1 MYPVS
6 RTVTFTSRWRDT
18 GQFCPRTNERAWP
31 PLFVL
36 LLRPKVHL
44 GSPALGS
51 VLSGLKNQ
59 SRHHKGLS
67 TQQAPG
73 KRRPS
78 TVVTTSLSLKPRP
91 NLPPS
96 SSPAS
101 DFGIH
106 LARSPRSAS
115 PATGCATLPA
125 GRSPDV
131 GGAAAGGRTP
141 QLQTPQGSPESPP
154 EAYWLR
160 LRTPDPGRRH
170 SRAAIR
176 PAPIPGRSSWP
187 RLRTASPH
195 PTPARFASPAPSPRF
210 FRVGEGAR
218 LGESRWWRPP
228 ACGELADSLLVSQ
241 SPSCLL
247 QTHWPAPGAWGS
259 TAARTREEGRSR
271 GGSGAAQ
278 VQGWGRGRSAG
289 RMWQAPTPH
298 RLPPEDARSAG
309 DPGAPPGH
317 RPRPAASTRSRPSS
331 GAARRHHAGHP
342 EDPPAADLQDR
353 HRPRRDGASGW
364 DRGAQAGRGR
374 PRAGRGE
381 REWPA
386 GPGRWAARWFCALGR
401 GLSPEQGPAAR
412 QSGESPQ
419 HTRECRGSLGL
430 GPRALDKACWLWTGP
445 RVPAPAAWGP
455 PEPSEFAA
463 GFVVGVRGSS
473 QRTEA
478 EAWWQMAWSTR
489 PRGTG
494 GLGLGISR

>member
-289 RMWQAPTPH
+289 RMWQAPTPTAF
-298 RLPPEDARSAG
+298 LPRTRGARATPG
-309 DPGAPPGH
+309 PRQATDPAQRPAPGAGPAAELRAGTMLVTLKTLQQQTFKIDIDPDETVRAAGTVGLRRGGGGRARAAGSASGPPGLGGG
-317 RPRPAASTRSRPSS
+317 RRGDSVRWAGALAPSRAPQRGRVGRVLSTPGSAAGAWGSGLGRWIRPAGS
-331 GAARRHHAGHP
+331 GQGP
-342 EDPPAADLQDR
+342 GS
-353 HRPRRDGASGW
+353 RPRR
-364 DRGAQAGRGR
+364 
-374 PRAGRGE
+374 
-381 REWPA
+381 
-386 GPGRWAARWFCALGR
+386 
-401 GLSPEQGPAAR
+401 PEAHPSL
-412 QSGESPQ
+412 QSS
-419 HTRECRGSLGL
+419 
-430 GPRALDKACWLWTGP
+430 PRALW
-445 RVPAPAAWGP
+445 
-455 PEPSEFAA
+455 SE
-463 GFVVGVRGSS
+463 
-473 QRTEA
+473 
-478 EAWWQMAWSTR
+478 
-489 PRGTG
+489 
-494 GLGLGISR
+494 